1 MAPVLRQDVTLQG
14 ELAAWLWHPEG
25 ATGAVVLGHGLSA
38 VRDQRLPAYA
48 ERFAEA
54 GLAALLFDYRHF
66 GASAGEP
73 RQLLDIPRQLEDW
86 RTALAYAR
94 GLDDVSKVGLFGSS
108 FGGGHA
114 LTIATESPAVAAVV
128 AQCPMT
134 DGLKASL
141 MTPKL
146 TALKLGKVAL
156 QDQIGSYLGRKA
168 KLIPAAGKPGELAM
182 MSAPDVLPGFKAI
195 TPPDSAWVNLVAAR
209 AGLKI
214 GLYRPGAHADKI
226 TCPLLICVCDK
237 DSLVDADAAEKV
249 AHDAP
254 QGEVARSRLLADER
268 ALPVERLGIA
278 LRVPLRLEHIGHKCL
293 TKNSVWRLTARS
305 HHSPP

>member
-1 MAPVLRQDVTLQG
+1 MAPVLRQDVTFAG
-14 ELAAWLWHPEG
+14 EVAAWLYHPVG

-66 GASAGEP
+66 GASGGEP
-73 RQLLDIPRQLEDW
+73 RQLVDIDRQLEDW
-86 RTALAYAR
+86 RSAFAYAR
-94 GLDDVSKVGLFGSS
+94 GLEGISRVGLFGSS

-114 LTIATESPAVAAVV
+114 LSLAAEEPAVAAVV

-146 TALKLGKVAL
+146 TAAKLAKVAL
-156 QDQIGSYLGRKA
+156 QDQVGSLLGRRP
-168 KLIPAAGKPGELAM
+168 KLIPAAAAPGELAL
-182 MSAPDVLPGFKAI
+182 MSAPDVVGGFESI
-195 TPPDSAWVNLVAAR
+195 TPPDSAWRNAVAAR
-209 AGLKI
+209 VGLKI
-214 GLYRPGAHADKI
+214 GLYRPGRRAADI
-226 TCPLLICVCDK
+226 ACPLLICVCDQ
-237 DSLVDADAAEKV
+237 DSLVDVEAADQV

-254 QGEVARSRLLADER
+254 QGEVAHY
-268 ALPVERLGIA
+268 P
-278 LRVPLRLEHIGHKCL
+278 IGHFEIYTGEWFQRAVSRQTEFL
-293 TKNSVWRLTARS
+293 GRHLS
-305 HHSPP
+305 

>member
-1 MAPVLRQDVTLQG
+1 VASVLRQDVTLQG

-48 ERFAEA
+48 ERFAAA
-54 GLAALLFDYRHF
+54 GLAVLLFDYRHF

-73 RQLLDIPRQLEDW
+73 RQLLDIQRQLEDW

-94 GLDDVSKVGLFGSS
+94 GLDGVERVGLFGSS

-114 LTIATESPAVAAVV
+114 LTIATESPAVQAVV

-156 QDQIGSYLGRKA
+156 QDLIGSYFGRRP
-168 KLIPAAGKPGELAM
+168 KLIPAAGKPGELAL
-182 MSAPDVLPGFKAI
+182 MSAPDALPGMRSI
-195 TPPDSAWVNLVAAR
+195 TPAESAWVNLVAAR
-209 AGLKI
+209 VALKI
-214 GLYRPGAHADKI
+214 GLYRPGARASRI
-226 TCPLLICVCDK
+226 ECPLLICVCDK
-237 DSLVDADAAEKV
+237 DSLVDAEAAEKV

-254 QGEVARSRLLADER
+254 QGEVAHYPIGHFDIYTGEWFER
-268 ALPVERLGIA
+268 AVSRQTEFLARHLGA
-278 LRVPLRLEHIGHKCL
+278 P
-293 TKNSVWRLTARS
+293 
-305 HHSPP
+305 